1 MSQNA
6 IDIDIGG
13 TFTDCYITHADRRVW
28 CKARTTA
35 YDLTVCMT
43 EAIEDGAGRI
53 GLTTEELLADT
64 DIIRYSSTLAMNK
77 LIERGGPPIALI
89 MTHGFEDTIFIGRG
103 SQWADGV
110 PFKFVRNIAGV
121 QRPEPL
127 IDRSMVVGVHERID
141 SNGEIIFPLNEDL
154 FIEHVAG
161 NSLGSSCR
169 EKKIAIARSY
179 SAVRV
184 KAAAANCCR
193 NCIEVV
199 PLATICAKTSAY

>member
-141 SNGEIIFPLNEDL
+141 LRQVSEVGNGCGIAVGRGPIRDF
-154 FIEHVAG
+154 
-161 NSLGSSCR
+161 SLT
-169 EKKIAIARSY
+169 AR
-179 SAVRV
+179 
-184 KAAAANCCR
+184 R
-193 NCIEVV
+193 NHPVTLLECVFRQF
-199 PLATICAKTSAY
+199 